1 MAVSVIFHACVPS
14 ITSSSSVMAMES
26 DTRDGVE
33 VRKKLIT
40 LPTTPTTL
48 YPPHILIQI
57 HLTLTLLNFTSTT

>member
-1 MAVSVIFHACVPS
+1 
-14 ITSSSSVMAMES
+14 MAMES